1 MARTP
6 PRGYKRPMQLPS
18 ALRNL
23 DDRVLGR
30 KGDAQHARA
39 GDDAD
44 NGTSPA
50 ESDPTTGP
58 AGSPSEPETAERGLR
73 TGAQGEPPPPPSA
86 PRRPPGDVV
95 RAALGPVWR
104 LLRLALL
111 ALALVVA
118 LGIALTFAP
127 TNDDNVIVR
136 NLLSWAEW
144 AAGPFRDVFTDDE
157 PRRELLYNYALAT
170 GVYLVLASLVGRLPG
185 ARSSR

>member
-39 GDDAD
+39 DGAEA
-44 NGTSPA
+44 TPA
-50 ESDPTTGP
+50 EQS
-58 AGSPSEPETAERGLR
+58 AAEEQTEHAGLR